1 MLHVNVNYQSED
13 SDPIW
18 PIMKKDRNELDNS
31 ALVKMVYSD

>member
-13 SDPIW
+13 SDPIQ
-18 PIMKKDRNELDNS
+18 PIPKMGRNELDNS